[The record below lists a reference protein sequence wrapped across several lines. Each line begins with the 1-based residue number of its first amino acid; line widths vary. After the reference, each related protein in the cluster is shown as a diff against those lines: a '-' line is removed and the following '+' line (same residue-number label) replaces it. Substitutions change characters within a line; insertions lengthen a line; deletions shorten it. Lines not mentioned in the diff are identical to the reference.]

1 MPQEIIE
8 VPITGKII
16 SVEVKPG
23 DEVKEGDTI
32 CILESM
38 KMENPI
44 LAPIDGT
51 ITEVGVTAEQVVKPG
66 ETIAVIEYQ

>member
-23 DEVKEGDTI
+23 DGVKEGDTI

-44 LAPIDGT
+44 LAPVDGT

-66 ETIAVIEYQ
+66 ETIAIIEY